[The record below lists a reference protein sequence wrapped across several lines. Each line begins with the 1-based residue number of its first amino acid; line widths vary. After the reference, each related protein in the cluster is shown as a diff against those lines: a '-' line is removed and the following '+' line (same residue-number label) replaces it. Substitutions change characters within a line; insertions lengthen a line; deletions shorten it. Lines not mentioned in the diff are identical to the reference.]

1 MRPLGLVAVEPGHE
15 LPGIGL
21 LKCHVGTCIP
31 VVITSPLAVP
41 NAGVRVPPGRGVSPP
56 VAAERP

>member
-1 MRPLGLVAVEPGHE
+1 MVSVILRGSRGCAPWVCLPSILGNE

-21 LKCHVGTCIP
+21 LKGHVGTCIP

-41 NAGVRVPPGRGVSPP
+41 TAGV
-56 VAAERP
+56 